1 MAIIDKA
8 KQKINDLLP
17 SRYTRKQSYNSN
29 HNDNIGGT
37 GSDSYRYIRLANRK
51 TRNLTYKQYQEI
63 LKDTQV
69 RVGWAILKYFLIS
82 KNYNLT
88 SNSDDPLDI
97 EITEFVQDC
106 FDNMNISFR
115 DVVKNI
121 LTAVPYGYSVQEKVY
136 TVRDGQIVIDSI
148 YPIHRRT
155 IDKNPFVKDNKG
167 ELTAIHQETD
177 YGNVDIPAD
186 KCIVYGFEAEFDEIE
201 GNSIL
206 NGVKPITEDKEDIM
220 DWYMTYANRLGSPV
234 LYGKTDDNNHANEM
248 LNSFDDVADG
258 TTGLVVGLE
267 DELGVIETGS
277 KGEIYSSL
285 LQYKDNQI
293 FRSFFIG
300 NLLLG
305 DTSQTGSYAQI
316 NGQQDFM
323 LYIMNGILTDVAGC
337 LQKVVNDLVTYNY
350 GVDARSPNLSFDDF
364 IAKDILGLMNTLK
377 GFIDNGSFD
386 PDNQG
391 FKELLAK
398 AFMSQADIK
407 LDLDSVTN
415 TTEALEDETNYEYQP
430 PLEDTPNPEDIVNN
444 VLEGII

>member
-1 MAIIDKA
+1 MTIIDKA

-29 HNDNIGGT
+29 HTDNIGGT

-136 TVRDGQIVIDSI
+136 TVRDGRIVIDSI
-148 YPIHRRT
+148 YPVHRRT

-177 YGNVDIPAD
+177 YGNVNNYNESELRAYLNNEFYFRAFSLNSSFVQTTLVDNSAATTDSLTNTSASSNTND
-186 KCIVYGFEAEFDEIE
+186 KVFLPSYQDYLNPNYGFSSDPEEKTTSHYSYTTEYARARGASYDSYDGFEYSGRYWTRSPLTECDSEVFCICDDGRMAFDDIDA
-201 GNSIL
+201 S
-206 NGVKPITEDKEDIM
+206 NGVRPSIT
-220 DWYMTYANRLGSPV
+220 
-234 LYGKTDDNNHANEM
+234 
-248 LNSFDDVADG
+248 F
-258 TTGLVVGLE
+258 
-267 DELGVIETGS
+267 
-277 KGEIYSSL
+277 
-285 LQYKDNQI
+285 
-293 FRSFFIG
+293 
-300 NLLLG
+300 
-305 DTSQTGSYAQI
+305 
-316 NGQQDFM
+316 
-323 LYIMNGILTDVAGC
+323 
-337 LQKVVNDLVTYNY
+337 
-350 GVDARSPNLSFDDF
+350 
-364 IAKDILGLMNTLK
+364 
-377 GFIDNGSFD
+377 
-386 PDNQG
+386 
-391 FKELLAK
+391 
-398 AFMSQADIK
+398 AF
-407 LDLDSVTN
+407 
-415 TTEALEDETNYEYQP
+415 
-430 PLEDTPNPEDIVNN
+430 
-444 VLEGII
+444 